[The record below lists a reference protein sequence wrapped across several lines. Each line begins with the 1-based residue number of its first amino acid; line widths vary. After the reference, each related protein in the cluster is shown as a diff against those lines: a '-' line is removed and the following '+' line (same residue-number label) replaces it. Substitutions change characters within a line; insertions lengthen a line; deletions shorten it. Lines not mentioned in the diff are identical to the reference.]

1 MSFLYMMTLIDLW
14 ENIVW
19 NTEEVLGESCTYND
33 CLYGEQEIV
42 MLIIPV

>member
-1 MSFLYMMTLIDLW
+1 MLFLYTMTLIDLW

-19 NTEEVLGESCTYND
+19 NTEEVLGESYMYND
-33 CLYGEQEIV
+33 CLYCEQEIV